1 MLEGDFVN
9 LSDGLY
15 DSVITQKLLDQLS
28 DVEHS
33 KVEVGSDELDEY
45 LSRHL
50 ELQVNQALRQLTEPV
65 EKLRFVNEILEL
77 IDAESSPIAIKE
89 ILKSVLNRVDADR
102 TQVSSTPEIP
112 LSQLSLLT
120 NAKGDPAI
128 GSELPKELLSADSV
142 DILMAFIKQTGLN
155 ILFDSLKKL
164 KNRGVPVRLLT
175 SAYIGATERKALDQ
189 LVRDLGVEVK
199 VDYLARANRLHAKAW
214 MINRTTG
221 FSTAFVGS
229 SNISD
234 PALISGL
241 EWNVRLSEV
250 RSPEVL
256 DKMAATFESYWNSP
270 DFEPYDPE
278 SDSEKLDEALAR
290 ASGKYEG
297 PQSLT
302 IGNLDVRPL
311 PHQTQMLSE
320 LQSEREYHGIH
331 RNLVVAATGS
341 GKTVLAALD
350 FKRFIE
356 TTEGKTLLFIAHRK
370 ELLEQA
376 RVTFAQV
383 LKDGN
388 FGEFLVDGKKP
399 SSWHHVFASV
409 QSFNSDLISQLDPG
423 KFDYIV
429 IDEFHHASAPSYK
442 KIIEHFEPLELLGLT
457 ATPERTNGERVQ
469 DTFFG
474 GRIATELRLW
484 DALDQELLAPFH
496 YFGISEETKF
506 SGIEWRGQRGYDVA
520 QLSNIVTGNDLRDK
534 LLLEELDRKIAD
546 FDELKALVFCV
557 DIKHAK
563 HVNQLLNDKG
573 LPSVLVTSETP
584 GALREQAIRDL
595 KQGDVKA
602 LVSVDIFNEGV
613 DIPSVNT
620 VVMLRP
626 TESPLIFLQQLGRG
640 LRKHAGKTSVLV
652 LDFIGAHRAEYRL
665 DLKMAV
671 LTGRSRGELKTDVE
685 HGFPFLPSGV
695 VVSLDQLS
703 RERVLA
709 SIQSQVAPTK
719 QGLIVEVKG
728 LTSPSLQAFL
738 ADGAREPWEIYRHSG
753 YSWTQLKFEAGLLSK
768 TPLSPN
774 LKSVSKFLH
783 VNDPERFKAYRR
795 FLTTELEPWAS
806 ASDRERRLRNM
817 FFWHMWP
824 EAESEAGSRWS
835 SVDAAIDS
843 LRLDFEFSS
852 ELLELLDYL
861 DDLSRNLVYPTI
873 FRNADIPLS
882 THANYSRYEIMGAT
896 GKAYLEGSA
905 FDYEAV
911 GKAPLSISASTEG
924 VAYIPEIGLDV
935 FYVTLKKGSTFSA
948 TTRYIDYAESQDVFH
963 WESQN
968 RTSVSSPTGRRYI
981 SQSETNHDVLLCVR
995 ESADANVRTQTF
1007 RVAGLADYVKH
1018 KGSNPIQLWWKLR
1031 VPLDLQ
1037 TYKVASAIRVA

>member
-1 MLEGDFVN
+1 MDLN
-9 LSDGLY
+9 DGLY
-15 DSVITQKLLDQLS
+15 DSVITEDVFAQLAGL
-28 DVEHS
+28 EHN
-33 KVEVGSDELDEY
+33 KIEVAPEELDEY
-45 LSRHL
+45 LAKHL
-50 ELQVNQALRQLTEPV
+50 EVHVINALGPLTEPG
-65 EKLRFVNEILEL
+65 EKIKL
-77 IDAESSPIAIKE
+77 INKIIESFSADSSPVVTKE
-89 ILKSVLNRVDADR
+89 ILKSVLTRLDSDR
-102 TQVSSTPEIP
+102 SQISSPPEIP

-120 NAKGDPAI
+120 NAKGDPTI
-128 GSELPKELLSADSV
+128 GSELPKELMSADSV
-142 DILMAFIKQTGLN
+142 DILMAFVRQTGLN
-155 ILFDSLKKL
+155 ILFEALKKL
-164 KNRGVPVRLLT
+164 KNRGVPVRLIT
-175 SAYIGATERKALDQ
+175 SAYIGATEKKALDQ
-189 LVRDLGVEVK
+189 LVQELGVEVK

-214 MINRTTG
+214 MINRKTG

-250 RSPEVL
+250 RSAVVL

-270 DFEPYDPE
+270 DFESYDP
-278 SDSEKLDEALAR
+278 DVDAEKLEEALVRAR
-290 ASGKYEG
+290 GTSDVTK
-297 PQSLT
+297 SLT

-311 PHQTQMLSE
+311 PHQAQMLSE
-320 LQSEREYHGIH
+320 LESEREYHGIH

-350 FKRFIE
+350 FKRFLE
-356 TTEGKTLLFIAHRK
+356 TSEGKSLLFVAHRK

-376 RVTFAQV
+376 RWTFAQV
-383 LKDGN
+383 LKDPT

-399 SSWHHVFASV
+399 TSWHHVFASV
-409 QSFNSDLISQLDPG
+409 QSFNADLISKLDAR

-442 KIIEHFEPLELLGLT
+442 KIINHFEPMELLGLT
-457 ATPERTNGERVQ
+457 ATPERTDGERVQ
-469 DTFFG
+469 DTYFG

-496 YFGISEETKF
+496 YFGISEDTKYTD
-506 SGIEWRGQRGYDVA
+506 IEWKGRRGYDVA
-520 QLSNIVTGNDLRDK
+520 ELSNVVTGNHVRDK
-534 LLLEELDRKIAD
+534 LLLDELNRKIAD
-546 FDELKALVFCV
+546 YDALKALVFCV

-563 HVNQLLNDKG
+563 YINELLNSKG
-573 LPSVLVTSETP
+573 LASVVVTSETP
-584 GALREQAIRDL
+584 GHLRDKSIQDL
-595 KQGDVKA
+595 KQGVIKA

-613 DIPSVNT
+613 DIPAVNT

-640 LRKHAGKTSVLV
+640 LRKFAGKSSVLV

-665 DLKMAV
+665 DLKMSV

-685 HGFPFLPSGV
+685 QGFPFLPSGV

-719 QGLIVEVKG
+719 QGLIAEVKG
-728 LTSPSLQAFL
+728 LSTPSMRAFL
-738 ADGAREPWEIYRHSG
+738 IEGAREPWEIYRHTG
-753 YSWTQLKFEAGLLSK
+753 YTWTQLKFEAGL
-768 TPLSPN
+768 TPNDPQSLN
-774 LKSVSKFLH
+774 LKSISKFLH
-783 VNDPERFKAYRR
+783 VNDPERFGAYRR
-795 FLTTELEPWAS
+795 FLTSELEPWS
-806 ASDRERRLRNM
+806 LASDRERRLRNM

-824 EAESEAGSRWS
+824 EALSESGDRWL
-835 SVDAAIDS
+835 SVDQAISS
-843 LRLDFEFSS
+843 LRQDADFSD
-852 ELLELLDYL
+852 ELLELLDFL
-861 DDLSRNLVYPTI
+861 DDSSRNFVYPTD
-873 FRNADIPLS
+873 FKRADIPLS

-896 GKAYLEGSA
+896 GKAYLEGCG
-905 FDYEAV
+905 FDYEPI
-911 GKAPLSISASTEG
+911 GKAPISISASTEG
-924 VAYIPEIGLDV
+924 VAYIPEVDLDV
-935 FYVTLKKGSTFSA
+935 FYVTLRKGASFSA

-968 RTSVSSPTGRRYI
+968 RTSISSPTGQRYL
-981 SQSETNHDVLLCVR
+981 SQADTKHDVLLCVR

-1007 RVAGLADYVKH
+1007 RVAGLADYLRH

>member
-1 MLEGDFVN
+1 MDLN
-9 LSDGLY
+9 DGLY
-15 DSVITQKLLDQLS
+15 DSVITQDIFAELAGL
-28 DVEHS
+28 EHS
-33 KVEVGSDELDEY
+33 KVEVDPQELDQY
-45 LSRHL
+45 LSKHL
-50 ELQVNQALRQLTEPV
+50 EVHVGNALGQLTEPSEKIKFINKIV
-65 EKLRFVNEILEL
+65 ESFS
-77 IDAESSPIAIKE
+77 AEASPVVTNE
-89 ILKSVLNRVDADR
+89 ILKSVLTRVDSDR
-102 TQVSSTPEIP
+102 SQISSPPEIP

-120 NAKGDPAI
+120 NAKGDPTI
-128 GSELPKELLSADSV
+128 GSELPKELMSADSV
-142 DILMAFIKQTGLN
+142 DILMAFVRQTGLN
-155 ILFDSLKKL
+155 ILFEALKKL
-164 KNRGVPVRLLT
+164 KNRGVQVRLIT
-175 SAYIGATERKALDQ
+175 SAYIGATEKKAIDQ
-189 LVRDLGVEVK
+189 LVQELGVEVK

-214 MINRTTG
+214 MINRNTG

-250 RSPEVL
+250 RSAVVL

-270 DFEPYDPE
+270 DFEPYDP
-278 SDSEKLDEALAR
+278 DVDAEKLEEALFRAR
-290 ASGKYEG
+290 GASDATK
-297 PQSLT
+297 SLT

-311 PHQTQMLSE
+311 PHQAQMLSE
-320 LQSEREYHGIH
+320 LESEREYHGIH

-350 FKRFIE
+350 FKRFLE
-356 TTEGKTLLFIAHRK
+356 TSDGKSLLFVAHRK

-376 RVTFAQV
+376 RWTFAQV
-383 LKDGN
+383 LKDPN

-409 QSFNSDLISQLDPG
+409 QSLNADLISQLDAR

-442 KIIEHFEPLELLGLT
+442 KIIDHFEPMELLGLT
-457 ATPERTNGERVQ
+457 ATPERTDGERVQ
-469 DTFFG
+469 DTYFG
-474 GRIATELRLW
+474 GRIASELRLW

-496 YFGISEETKF
+496 YFGVSEDTKF
-506 SGIEWRGQRGYDVA
+506 TDIEWKGRSGYDVA
-520 QLSNIVTGNDLRDK
+520 ELSNVVTGNHVRDK
-534 LLLEELDRKIAD
+534 LLLDELNRKIAD
-546 FDELKALVFCV
+546 YDTLKALVFCV
-557 DIKHAK
+557 DIKHA
-563 HVNQLLNDKG
+563 NYINELFNNKG
-573 LPSVLVTSETP
+573 LSSVVVTSETP
-584 GALREQAIRDL
+584 GPLRDKAIQDL
-595 KQGDVKA
+595 KQGVIKA

-613 DIPSVNT
+613 DIPAVNT

-640 LRKHAGKTSVLV
+640 LRKFAGKSSVLV

-665 DLKMAV
+665 DLKMSV

-685 HGFPFLPSGV
+685 QGFPFLPSGV

-719 QGLIVEVKG
+719 QGLIAEAKG
-728 LTSPSLQAFL
+728 LTSTSMQAFL
-738 ADGAREPWEIYRHSG
+738 VEGAREPWEIYRHTG
-753 YSWTQLKFEAGLLSK
+753 YSWTQLKFEAGLTSREPK
-768 TPLSPN
+768 SPN

-783 VNDPERFKAYRR
+783 VNDPERFLAYRR
-795 FLTTELEPWAS
+795 FLTSELEPWNLV
-806 ASDRERRLRNM
+806 SDRERRLRNM

-824 EAESEAGSRWS
+824 EASSEHGDRWG
-835 SVDAAIDS
+835 SVDEAIASVRQDG
-843 LRLDFEFSS
+843 DFSS

-861 DDLSRNLVYPTI
+861 DDSSRNFVYTTA
-873 FRNADIPLS
+873 FKKADIPLS

-896 GKAYLEGSA
+896 GKAYLDGCG
-905 FDYEAV
+905 FGYEPV
-911 GKAPLSISASTEG
+911 GKAPISISASTEG
-924 VAYIPEIGLDV
+924 VAYIPEVDLDV
-935 FYVTLKKGSTFSA
+935 FYVTLRKGASFSA
-948 TTRYIDYAESQDVFH
+948 TTRYIDYAETQDVFH

-968 RTSVSSPTGRRYI
+968 RTSISSPTGQRYI
-981 SQSETNHDVLLCVR
+981 SQSESKHDVLLCVR

-1007 RVAGLADYVKH
+1007 RIAGLADYLRH

>member
-1 MLEGDFVN
+1 MDLN
-9 LSDGLY
+9 DGLY
-15 DSVITQKLLDQLS
+15 DSVITQDIFTELAGL
-28 DVEHS
+28 EHS
-33 KVEVGSDELDEY
+33 KVEVDPQELDQY
-45 LSRHL
+45 LSKHL
-50 ELQVNQALRQLTEPV
+50 EVHVGNALGQLTEPS
-65 EKLRFVNEILEL
+65 EKIKFINKIIESFS
-77 IDAESSPIAIKE
+77 AEASPVVTKE
-89 ILKSVLNRVDADR
+89 ILKSVLTRVDSDR
-102 TQVSSTPEIP
+102 SQISSPPEIP

-120 NAKGDPAI
+120 NAKGDPTI
-128 GSELPKELLSADSV
+128 GSELPKELMSADSV
-142 DILMAFIKQTGLN
+142 DILMAFVRQTGLN
-155 ILFDSLKKL
+155 ILFEALKKL
-164 KNRGVPVRLLT
+164 KNRGVPVRLIT
-175 SAYIGATERKALDQ
+175 SAYIGATEKKALDQ
-189 LVRDLGVEVK
+189 LVQELGVEVK

-214 MINRTTG
+214 MINRKTG

-250 RSPEVL
+250 RSAVVL
-256 DKMAATFESYWNSP
+256 GKMAATFESYWNSP
-270 DFEPYDPE
+270 DFESYDP
-278 SDSEKLDEALAR
+278 DVDAEKLEEALFRAR
-290 ASGKYEG
+290 GASDATK
-297 PQSLT
+297 SLT

-311 PHQTQMLSE
+311 PHQAQMLSE
-320 LQSEREYHGIH
+320 LKSEREYHGIH

-350 FKRFIE
+350 FKRFLE
-356 TTEGKTLLFIAHRK
+356 TSEGKSLLFVAHRK

-376 RVTFAQV
+376 RWTFAQV
-383 LKDGN
+383 LKDPN

-399 SSWHHVFASV
+399 ASWHHVFASV
-409 QSFNSDLISQLDPG
+409 QSFNADLISQLDAR

-442 KIIEHFEPLELLGLT
+442 KIIDHFEPMELLGLT
-457 ATPERTNGERVQ
+457 ATPERTDGERVQ
-469 DTFFG
+469 DTYFG
-474 GRIATELRLW
+474 GRIASELRLW
-484 DALDQELLAPFH
+484 DALDQELLSPFH
-496 YFGISEETKF
+496 YFGVSEDTKYTD
-506 SGIEWRGQRGYDVA
+506 IEWKGRSGYDVA
-520 QLSNIVTGNDLRDK
+520 ELSNVVTGNHVRDK
-534 LLLEELDRKIAD
+534 LLLDELNRKIAD
-546 FDELKALVFCV
+546 YDTLKALVFCV

-563 HVNQLLNDKG
+563 YINELFNNKG
-573 LPSVLVTSETP
+573 LSSVVVTSETP
-584 GALREQAIRDL
+584 GPLRDKAIQDL
-595 KQGDVKA
+595 KQGVIKA

-613 DIPSVNT
+613 DIPAVNT

-640 LRKHAGKTSVLV
+640 LRKFAGKSSVLV

-665 DLKMAV
+665 DLKMSV

-685 HGFPFLPSGV
+685 QGFPFLPSGV

-719 QGLIVEVKG
+719 QGLIAEVKG
-728 LTSPSLQAFL
+728 ITSTSMQAFL
-738 ADGAREPWEIYRHSG
+738 AEGAREPWEIYRHAG
-753 YSWTQLKFEAGLLSK
+753 YSWTQLKFEAGLTASEPK
-768 TPLSPN
+768 SPN

-783 VNDPERFKAYRR
+783 VNDPERFLAYRR
-795 FLTTELEPWAS
+795 FLTSELEPWNLV
-806 ASDRERRLRNM
+806 SDRERRLRNM

-824 EAESEAGSRWS
+824 EANSEHGDRWG
-835 SVDAAIDS
+835 SVDEAIASVRQDS
-843 LRLDFEFSS
+843 DFSS

-861 DDLSRNLVYPTI
+861 DDSSRNFVYTTA
-873 FRNADIPLS
+873 FKKADIPLS

-896 GKAYLEGSA
+896 GKAYLDGCG
-905 FDYEAV
+905 FGYEPV
-911 GKAPLSISASTEG
+911 GKAPISISASTEG
-924 VAYIPEIGLDV
+924 VAYIPEVDLDV
-935 FYVTLKKGSTFSA
+935 FYVTLRKGASFSA

-968 RTSVSSPTGRRYI
+968 RTSISSPTGQRYI
-981 SQSETNHDVLLCVR
+981 SQSESKHDVLLCVR

-1007 RVAGLADYVKH
+1007 RIAGLADYLRH

>member
-1 MLEGDFVN
+1 MHLN
-9 LSDGLY
+9 DGLY
-15 DSVITQKLLDQLS
+15 DSVITEKLFEALADK
-28 DVEHS
+28 EHK
-33 KVEVGSDELDEY
+33 KVEVALEELDDY
-45 LSRHL
+45 LAKHL
-50 ELQVNQALRQLTEPV
+50 ELQVSQVLSQFTSAE
-65 EKLRFVNEILEL
+65 EKVRFINKILKS
-77 IDAESSPIAIKE
+77 ISTESSPVATQE
-89 ILKSVLNRVDADR
+89 ILKSVLNRLDSDR
-102 TQVSSTPEIP
+102 SQISSSPEIP

-120 NAKGDPAI
+120 NAKGDPTI

-142 DILMAFIKQTGLN
+142 DILMAFVRQTGLN
-155 ILFDSLKKL
+155 ILYESLKTL
-164 KNRGVPVRLLT
+164 KKRGVPVRLIT
-175 SAYIGATERKALDQ
+175 SAYIGATEKKALDQ

-214 MINRTTG
+214 MINRKTG

-250 RSPEVL
+250 RSRVVL
-256 DKMAATFESYWNSP
+256 DKMAATFESYWTSP

-278 SDSEKLDEALAR
+278 KDSEKLEEALVRAR
-290 ASGKYEG
+290 GTSDIART
-297 PQSLT
+297 LT

-311 PHQTQMLSE
+311 PHQAEMLSE
-320 LQSEREYHGIH
+320 LESEREYHGIH

-350 FKRFIE
+350 FKRFLE
-356 TTEGKTLLFIAHRK
+356 TSQGKTLLFVAHRK

-376 RVTFAQV
+376 RWTFAQV
-383 LKDGN
+383 LKDSN

-409 QSFNSDLISQLDPG
+409 QSLSNDLISELDSR

-442 KIIEHFEPLELLGLT
+442 KIIDHFEPLELLGLT
-457 ATPERTNGERVQ
+457 ATPERTDGERVQ
-469 DTFFG
+469 DTYFG
-474 GRIATELRLW
+474 GRIASELRLW

-496 YFGISEETKF
+496 YFGISEDTEF
-506 SGIEWRGQRGYDVA
+506 SSIEWKGRRGYDVS
-520 QLSNIVTGNDLRDK
+520 QLSNLVTGNHVRDK
-534 LLLEELDRKIAD
+534 LLLDELDRKIAD
-546 FDELKALVFCV
+546 YDSLKALVFCV

-563 HVNQLLNDKG
+563 HITGLLNEKS

-584 GALREQAIRDL
+584 AAQREQAIQDL
-595 KQGDVKA
+595 KQGNVKA

-613 DIPSVNT
+613 DIPAVNA

-640 LRKHAGKTSVLV
+640 LRKFAGKTSVLV

-665 DLKMAV
+665 DLKMSV
-671 LTGRSRGELKTDVE
+671 LTGRSRGEIKKDVE
-685 HGFPFLPSGV
+685 QGFPFLPSGV

-703 RERVLA
+703 RDRVLA

-719 QGLIVEVKG
+719 QGLVSEARGI
-728 LTSPSLQAFL
+728 SDPSLKTFL
-738 ADGAREPWEIYRHSG
+738 AEGAREPWEIYRHSG
-753 YSWTQLKFEAGLLSK
+753 FSWTHLKFEAGLKKAEPKS
-768 TPLSPN
+768 SN

-783 VNDPERFKAYRR
+783 VNDPERFSAYRR
-795 FLTTELEPWAS
+795 FLTTKLEPWS
-806 ASDRERRLRNM
+806 LASDRERRLRNM

-824 EAESEAGSRWS
+824 EAQSDSSTRWE
-835 SVDAAIDS
+835 SVDSAIES
-843 LRLDFEFSS
+843 VRLDTEFAD
-852 ELLELLDYL
+852 ELLELLDFL
-861 DDLSRNLVYPTI
+861 DDSSRNFVYPTN
-873 FRNADIPLS
+873 FKKADIPLS

-896 GKAYLEGSA
+896 GKAYLEGCN
-905 FDYEAV
+905 FGYEPV
-911 GKAPLSISASTEG
+911 GKAPISISASTEG
-924 VAYIPEIGLDV
+924 VAYIPEIDLDV
-935 FYVTLKKGSTFSA
+935 FYVTLRKGSSFSP

-968 RTSVSSPTGRRYI
+968 RTSISSPTGQRYI
-981 SQSETNHDVLLCVR
+981 LQPKTNHDVLLCVR

-1007 RVAGLADYVKH
+1007 RIAGLADYLKH
-1018 KGSNPIQLWWKLR
+1018 KSSSPIQLWWKLR